1 MGLWASLTHR
11 NPSAA
16 LTTGAF
22 LLPFFT
28 FYSIT
33 GFLLGDNL
41 GPWLV
46 VSAAYGFTVFA
57 MLIPAVSEF
66 DVALGRTTLD
76 KG

>member
-11 NPSAA
+11 NPSSA
-16 LTTGAF
+16 LTAAAF
-22 LLPFFT
+22 ALPFAT

-33 GFLLGDNL
+33 GFLLGDNQ
-41 GPWLV
+41 GPWLM
-46 VSAAYGFTVFA
+46 VSAAYGFTVVA
-57 MLIPAVSEF
+57 MLVPAVSEF

>member
-33 GFLLGDNL
+33 GFLLGTI
-41 GPWLV
+41 
-46 VSAAYGFTVFA
+46 SALAGGDATYGFTV
-57 MLIPAVSEF
+57 
-66 DVALGRTTLD
+66 VAISSRGER
-76 KG
+76 